1 MYFVANTFAHA
12 CWFGALILQFNISQ
26 AQRQR
31 QKFLSPQEPPPPK
44 KKGEK
49 YDSNEYSQRFFL
61 SFFLVGGGGGGVL
74 VVMELFVFGDAPGKY
89 LTAKLGGELTN
100 MKGDEIYKWLYLY
113 YLGVNRIY
121 SNN

>member
-1 MYFVANTFAHA
+1 MTVM
-12 CWFGALILQFNISQ
+12 NIVSV
-26 AQRQR
+26 
-31 QKFLSPQEPPPPK
+31 S
-44 KKGEK
+44 
-49 YDSNEYSQRFFL
+49 FFL
-61 SFFLVGGGGGGVL
+61 SFWWGGGGGVL